1 MAMPMI
7 GGPLDGDWLPAMGET
22 GPLVMGTVVRE
33 SVYGY
38 AMAGGVWWHVS
49 TERRGSADDAWLFV
63 FSGCH
68 WRAEVVGEMV
78 GEAERLSRVWRRE
91 CRGKAGE

>member
-1 MAMPMI
+1 MTVPMI
-7 GGPLDGDWLPAMGET
+7 GGPLEGDGLPDTSDGGVLA
-22 GPLVMGTVVRE
+22 MGTVLRE

-49 TERRGSADDAWLFV
+49 TDRRASADDAWLFV

-68 WRAEVVGEMV
+68 W
-78 GEAERLSRVWRRE
+78 EAETVAQMVSEADRLSRLWRLEPRK
-91 CRGKAGE
+91 GA

>member
-7 GGPLDGDWLPAMGET
+7 GGPLDGDWLPEMADSGL
-22 GPLVMGTVVRE
+22 LVNGTVLRE

-38 AMAGGVWWHVS
+38 ARAGGVWWHVS
-49 TERRGSADDAWLFV
+49 TERLGSADEAWLFV

-68 WRAEVVGEMV
+68 W
-78 GEAERLSRVWRRE
+78 EAETVAQMVNEADRLSRLWRLVPRK
-91 CRGKAGE
+91 GA